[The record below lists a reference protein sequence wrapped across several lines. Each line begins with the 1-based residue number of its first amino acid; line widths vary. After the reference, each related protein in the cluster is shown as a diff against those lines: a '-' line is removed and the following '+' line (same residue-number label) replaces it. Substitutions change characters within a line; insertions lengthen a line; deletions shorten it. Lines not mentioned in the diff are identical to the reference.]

1 MADGATPFPEVN
13 VILESLLPRA
23 REILGAHFVGMY
35 LHGSLAYG
43 DFDAESDVDFVVVT
57 DEELTEEQFD
67 AIRAMHDDIAA
78 IDSPFAIQLEGTYIS
93 KRALWRFDPRQSLH
107 PNIDRGRGERLKMM
121 QYDDGWI
128 VECHVL
134 RERGLTLAGPQ
145 PRSLIAPVTPHALR
159 QAMHRILDQWA
170 ARIFGDPSRMRTRGY
185 QSFTVL
191 SLCRILYTLD
201 TGRVVSK
208 PVAAQWA
215 KDALGGPWAALIDRA
230 WIGRQHPDALS
241 PQEDIEWTLD
251 FIAFARERRSAL
263 ARPAASRDTEDRL
276 NR

>member
-1 MADGATPFPEVN
+1 
-13 VILESLLPRA
+13 
-23 REILGAHFVGMY
+23 MY

-128 VECHVL
+128 VECNVL